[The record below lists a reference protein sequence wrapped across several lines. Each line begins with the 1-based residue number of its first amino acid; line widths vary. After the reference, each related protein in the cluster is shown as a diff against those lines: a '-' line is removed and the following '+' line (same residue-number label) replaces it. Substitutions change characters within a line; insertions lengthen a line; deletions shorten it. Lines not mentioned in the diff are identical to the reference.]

1 MEYLDMVIHETLR
14 RYISV
19 GVLTRVCTQAYVLPG
34 YPNITIKARVKK
46 CTSTRR
52 GFRWTQSTTP
62 IQIEAIIPERFTKEG
77 KAQRHP

>member
-34 YPNITIKARVKK
+34 YPNITIKAGQEVHINAAGIQMDPKHYPN
-46 CTSTRR
+46 TDR
-52 GFRWTQSTTP
+52 GNNP
-62 IQIEAIIPERFTKEG
+62 
-77 KAQRHP
+77 